1 MGLIKSI
8 YEIWARPTVSEL
20 GASESNEGDG
30 SSLKSSGTSD
40 LDVAVS
46 SLGALTPFGSNGEF
60 GISFAFVFRPG
71 LEDNTGTGITSHE
84 RGEGMVINSCLSRIN
99 LFLVT
104 SINSLGLLECKF
116 IFDEVF
122 AIGILSS
129 TRITIAI
136 QINFEGLFL
145 QYDVIDLTGS
155 SSIDNLII
163 WFWCNF
169 LNFSLFL
176 IHISLKGGVIGW
188 SSAVLVI

>member
-1 MGLIKSI
+1 M
-8 YEIWARPTVSEL
+8 WACPTVSEL

-71 LEDNTGTGITSHE
+71 LEDNTGIGITSHE

-145 QYDVIDLTGS
+145 HYDVIDLTGS

-176 IHISLKGGVIGW
+176 IHISLKGGVIRW